1 MTNTEEKI
9 TRLEMENGVAHII
22 LDAPG
27 SAVNVVGR
35 EFVEELN
42 GRLDEAKNDPA
53 VKAVV
58 IRSAKGRIFI
68 AGADLNE
75 IRAMALSADAQVKGR
90 EASAAGQALTNKIE
104 DLKKP
109 VVAAI
114 HGACLG
120 GGLELSLACAAR
132 VASDDP
138 ETIMGL
144 PEVKLG
150 LVPGWGGT
158 YRLQRVIGFMRA
170 LTAIL
175 SSTNFN
181 ARQAL
186 KMGLVDDMCYREQLA
201 QVAQSLALKLADKTG
216 GAPIKAA
223 RNKKKPLIEK
233 LSGLPVIRDIIG
245 MLVMSA
251 AVKKTHA
258 AYPAVGTAVRL
269 VTASAGKKRTDAM
282 KKEADALGLML
293 STRACLNLV
302 RIFFLS
308 QEAKKQA
315 GAEKPPEI
323 NSVGI
328 VGSGLMGSG
337 IAINL
342 THKAFIK
349 TMLKDTDIPTL
360 GRALKKIGDFGSKR
374 VKQGKLN
381 HVEANKRFY
390 LVSAAAGYGGF
401 NRADLVIEAVPE
413 IMELKQKLFRELEP
427 VVKNDAIIA
436 SNTSSLPI
444 SGMAAG
450 LANPERFIGM
460 HFFMP
465 AEVMPLVEI
474 IAGERTNG
482 PTIAGTVGVALAMGK
497 TPVVVKD
504 SPGFL
509 VNRVLSAYMLEAAL
523 MVDEGV
529 SPGIVDSVA
538 VDFGMPMGPM
548 RLTGEVG
555 VEVLKKVLHTI
566 QAAYGDR
573 MKAPEW
579 ILRDDLANAFS
590 RGKDG
595 KWKADAAV
603 ISGWVSKKDP
613 GLPADD
619 IRDRLYISLLNESA
633 RCLSEGIVTSPGMLD
648 LAMVFGIGFPA
659 FRGGPLAEADSMGM
673 AEVISRA
680 GRLASKYGPRF
691 NAPEIILKMEKDGT
705 SFFPGE
711 GKHG

>member
-1 MTNTEEKI
+1 
-9 TRLEMENGVAHII
+9 
-22 LDAPG
+22 
-27 SAVNVVGR
+27 
-35 EFVEELN
+35 
-42 GRLDEAKNDPA
+42 
-53 VKAVV
+53 
-58 IRSAKGRIFI
+58 
-68 AGADLNE
+68 
-75 IRAMALSADAQVKGR
+75 
-90 EASAAGQALTNKIE
+90 
-104 DLKKP
+104 
-109 VVAAI
+109 
-114 HGACLG
+114 
-120 GGLELSLACAAR
+120 
-132 VASDDP
+132 
-138 ETIMGL
+138 
-144 PEVKLG
+144 
-150 LVPGWGGT
+150 
-158 YRLQRVIGFMRA
+158 
-170 LTAIL
+170 
-175 SSTNFN
+175 
-181 ARQAL
+181 
-186 KMGLVDDMCYREQLA
+186 
-201 QVAQSLALKLADKTG
+201 
-216 GAPIKAA
+216 
-223 RNKKKPLIEK
+223 
-233 LSGLPVIRDIIG
+233 
-245 MLVMSA
+245 
-251 AVKKTHA
+251 
-258 AYPAVGTAVRL
+258 
-269 VTASAGKKRTDAM
+269 
-282 KKEADALGLML
+282 
-293 STRACLNLV
+293 
-302 RIFFLS
+302 
-308 QEAKKQA
+308 
-315 GAEKPPEI
+315 
-323 NSVGI
+323 
-328 VGSGLMGSG
+328 
-337 IAINL
+337 
-342 THKAFIK
+342 
-349 TMLKDTDIPTL
+349 
-360 GRALKKIGDFGSKR
+360 
-374 VKQGKLN
+374 
-381 HVEANKRFY
+381 
-390 LVSAAAGYGGF
+390 
-401 NRADLVIEAVPE
+401 VPE